1 MSIDASKYIL
11 IPRRRA
17 QRALGGLILG
27 LALTAAL
34 HPAWLPLV
42 AKILIV
48 DDPLQ
53 KADAIVVLGGGTGD
67 REVTAARLY
76 ADGYAPNVI
85 TTGSTLP
92 LPGMSEVTWA
102 ELSAREL
109 MLHGVPEESIVQSD
123 AGSSTCGDAQ
133 SALAALPSGAKR
145 VIIVTDPFH
154 TRRAKWS
161 FERAAS
167 GVEVIVVAANP
178 SWFDSS
184 TWWTDERGLIVV
196 EQEYVKFAVTLLK
209 GCDRP

>member
-1 MSIDASKYIL
+1 MSVDSSKYWL
-11 IPRRRA
+11 IPKRRV
-17 QRALGGLILG
+17 QRALGGMMLG
-27 LALTAAL
+27 LALAAAL

-42 AKILIV
+42 AQILIV

-53 KADAIVVLGGGTGD
+53 QADAIVVLGGGTGD

-76 ADGYAPNVI
+76 AEGYAPVVI

-92 LPGMSEVTWA
+92 LPGMAEVTWA

-109 MLHGVPEESIVQSD
+109 TRHGVPQESIIQSD
-123 AGSSTCGDAQ
+123 DGSSTCGDAQ

-161 FERAAS
+161 FERGAS
-167 GVEVIVVAANP
+167 GVRVIAVAANP
-178 SWFDSS
+178 SWFDPSA
-184 TWWTDERGLIVV
+184 WWTDERGLIVV

-209 GCDRP
+209 GCD